1 MRKRMVLVVLV
12 SMAVG
17 MSLSM
22 VFAQQQ
28 PAVAPVAQPA
38 GTSQPAEAAKVAP
51 AVDKE
56 VRTLLGLLKTKEM
69 MVAQL
74 KGSLPV
80 IAKQIP
86 SVPLENLEKAFAGMD
101 TGGYVDV
108 LVPVYAKH
116 LSLADLKAA
125 NAFFGSEAGQH
136 FGAAQVTMQPEITAT
151 ARQWGTQFGARLVA
165 EAMKLPVTQD
175 K

>member
-1 MRKRMVLVVLV
+1 MRKRMILVVLV

-28 PAVAPVAQPA
+28 PAAAPVAQPA
-38 GTSQPAEAAKVAP
+38 GTPQPAEATKIPP
-51 AVDKE
+51 AVEKE
-56 VRTLLGLLKTKEM
+56 VRTLLGLLKVKEM
-69 MVAQL
+69 MVMQV

-80 IAKQIP
+80 IAKQTP

-101 TGGYVDV
+101 TSGYLDV
-108 LVPVYAKH
+108 LVPIYAKH

-136 FGAAQVTMQPEITAT
+136 FGAAQVTMQPEIMAT
-151 ARQWGTQFGARLVA
+151 SRQWGTQFGAKLVT
-165 EAMKLPVTQD
+165 EAMKLPVAQD